1 MKRSFVLI
9 VLVIALGGCATIQ
22 QKGTALKL
30 KGVVADSR
38 SGCVVQD
45 KELIA
50 LTLKIRNNY
59 DQLVSLHKDSD
70 KRIKEL
76 TIKLEETIKGLE
88 ELKAER
94 KRHAERMIKIL
105 R

>member
-9 VLVIALGGCATIQ
+9 VLVIVLGGCATIQ
-22 QKGTALKL
+22 QKRAALEL
-30 KGVVADSR
+30 KGAAADSR
-38 SGCVVQD
+38 SDYTAED
-45 KELIA
+45 KELLA

-88 ELKAER
+88 ELKAKR
-94 KRHAERMIKIL
+94 KQHVERMIKIL

>member
-9 VLVIALGGCATIQ
+9 VLVMALGGCATIQ

-45 KELIA
+45 KALIA

-88 ELKAER
+88 ELKAKR
-94 KRHAERMIKIL
+94 KQHVERMIKIL